1 MLKIKKIKNQRVH
14 LFLSIIILLLLF
26 LFCSYQIGIKA
37 AGMRV
42 FAGEITA
49 QIPMA
54 TCANYYSCSACSL
67 CGCGSWDQLTI
78 TPKFGTESN
87 STFYMCKMPSLIP
100 RGNGNLIV
108 GSIVFGY
115 APNEHVN
122 VNDGKSTNIWSVFQ

>member
-1 MLKIKKIKNQRVH
+1 MLKTKKIINKKIH
-14 LFLSIIILLLLF
+14 WFLSAIILMSII
-26 LFCSYQIGIKA
+26 LFCGYQIGIKA
-37 AGMRV
+37 VGSRV
-42 FAGEITA
+42 FAGEITV

-78 TPKFGTESN
+78 TPKFGIEPN

-100 RGNGNLIV
+100 WGNGNLIV

-115 APNEHVN
+115 APSEHVN
-122 VNDGKSTNIWSVFQ
+122 VNDGNSTNIWSVFQ